1 MSIMSVSEALGV
13 AETIEIEVE
22 HGYKPNRQQQAL
34 IALFKQ
40 VKKDIADKS
49 RS

>member
-1 MSIMSVSEALGV
+1 MTTSEALNV
-13 AETIEIEVE
+13 AETVEIEVE

-34 IALFKQ
+34 IALFRQ
-40 VKKDIADKS
+40 VKKDIAEKS